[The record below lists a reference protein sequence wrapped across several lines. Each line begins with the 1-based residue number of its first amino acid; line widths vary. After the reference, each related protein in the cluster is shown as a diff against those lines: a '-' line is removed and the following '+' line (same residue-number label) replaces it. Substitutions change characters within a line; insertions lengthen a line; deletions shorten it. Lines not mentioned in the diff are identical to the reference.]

1 MRDEI
6 VLLPSTAADIETAK
20 KRCRA
25 MVNRR
30 ALASAGASMVPIPGL
45 DLAADIGLLLELIPQ
60 INREFGLTSEQIES
74 LNPRKR
80 IVVYQ
85 AVVALGGAMIGR
97 IITRDLVLQA
107 LKAVGVRITTRQA
120 AKYVPIAGQALAA
133 ALGFAAMRF
142 VGLAHIEDCVR
153 VARQVIEAEKS
164 GRHAYPKAER
174 VG

>member
-6 VLLPSTAADIETAK
+6 VLLPSTSADIEAVK

-25 MVNRR
+25 MVTKR
-30 ALASAGASMVPIPGL
+30 ALAAAGASMVPIPGL
-45 DLAADIGLLLELIPQ
+45 DLAADVGLLLELIPQ
-60 INREFGLTSEQIES
+60 INREFGLTSEQIENLS
-74 LNPRKR
+74 HKKR

-107 LKAVGVRITTRQA
+107 LKAVGVRITTKQV

-142 VGLAHIEDCVR
+142 VGLQHIEDCAR
-153 VARQVIEAEKS
+153 VARQIIQAEKLD
-164 GRHAYPKAER
+164 RHAYPKAER